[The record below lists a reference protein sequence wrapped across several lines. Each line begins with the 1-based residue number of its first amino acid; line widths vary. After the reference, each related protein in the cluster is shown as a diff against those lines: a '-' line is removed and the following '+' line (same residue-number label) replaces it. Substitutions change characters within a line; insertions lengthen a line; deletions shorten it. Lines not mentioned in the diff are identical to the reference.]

1 MLNKSHEQCLN
12 KSLESGLHV
21 QSAVKP
27 LHYHMIAFLGAV
39 AEPPVSSDL
48 IRKVHF
54 LASSC
59 MFVHHIID
67 KSYCNI
73 MGLQFVA
80 TRIFLNVF
88 ITL

>member
-12 KSLESGLHV
+12 KSLESESHV
-21 QSAVKP
+21 QSAMKP
-27 LHYHMIAFLGAV
+27 LHYYMIAFLGAV
-39 AEPPVSSDL
+39 AEPPVLSDL
-48 IRKVHF
+48 ICKVHF

-59 MFVHHIID
+59 MFMHIID
-67 KSYCNI
+67 KIYCNI

-80 TRIFLNVF
+80 TGIFLNVL